1 MDIHHGP
8 RHRGI
13 IPGNRTG
20 ADENGIPICTDGS
33 GVGRV
38 FGGHEF
44 THEAAA
50 GLREGLFFFF
60 FQLLVRYYTV
70 YLRARALLYLMSKL
84 ERERG
89 IPRSSPAP
97 AT

>member
-60 FQLLVRYYTV
+60 FPVVSTILHSIFAC
-70 YLRARALLYLMSKL
+70 ARAAILD
-84 ERERG
+84 E
-89 IPRSSPAP
+89 
-97 AT
+97 